1 MTDPDE
7 LLYQQVL
14 RKLQQD
20 DLSASEI
27 EVCRK
32 YLNDRAARGG
42 QIHTSGHRV
51 PEEASSSDWGGLQF
65 EEVKITKRHGQ
76 D

>member
-1 MTDPDE
+1 MLDPDE

-20 DLSASEI
+20 DLTASEI

-32 YLNDRAARGG
+32 YLNDRSARG
-42 QIHTSGHRV
+42 QAIHTSDHKA
-51 PEEASSSDWGGLQF
+51 PEAAAHSDWAGLKF
-65 EEVKITKRHGQ
+65 EEVKITKRQ
-76 D
+76 A

>member
-1 MTDPDE
+1 MIDPDE
-7 LLYQQVL
+7 LLFQQVL
-14 RKLQQD
+14 RKLQQE

-42 QIHTSGHRV
+42 QIHTRGHQV
-51 PEEASSSDWGGLQF
+51 PDEAQSSDWAGIKF
-65 EEVKITKRHGQ
+65 EDVRVTKRVE
-76 D
+76 

>member
-1 MTDPDE
+1 MIDPDE

-14 RKLQQD
+14 KKLQSD

-42 QIHTSGHRV
+42 QIHTTGHTA
-51 PEEASSSDWGGLQF
+51 PEEATKSDWAGLQF
-65 EEVKITKRHGQ
+65 EEVKVTKRHE
-76 D
+76 

>member
-1 MTDPDE
+1 MIDPDE

-14 RKLQQD
+14 KKLQSE

-32 YLNDRAARGG
+32 YLNDRASRGG
-42 QIHTSGHRV
+42 SIHTTGHKA
-51 PEEASSSDWGGLQF
+51 PEEATKSDWAGLQF
-65 EEVKITKRHGQ
+65 EEVKVTRRHE
-76 D
+76 

>member
-1 MTDPDE
+1 MIDPDE

-14 RKLQQD
+14 KKLQSD

-32 YLNDRAARGG
+32 YLNDRAARGA
-42 QIHTSGHRV
+42 QIHTTGHTA
-51 PEEASSSDWGGLQF
+51 PEAATKSAWAGLQF
-65 EEVKITKRHGQ
+65 EEVKITKRT
-76 D
+76 DA